1 MATPTQAGETHGAAL
16 NNLLRSL
23 LVLAVTFSFV
33 GRAAPPRGGRGSG
46 RRVAGAG
53 EVVVGGNPEPVAEAV
68 GLAPNPSSRAPGLCG
83 MAGFELVLCTLS

>member
-1 MATPTQAGETHGAAL
+1 M
-16 NNLLRSL
+16 
-23 LVLAVTFSFV
+23 

-53 EVVVGGNPEPVAEAV
+53 EVVVVVGGNPEPVAEAV